1 MIGHLISAA
10 GAVEAVAAIGCMNA
24 GWVHPTINLDEPDAG
39 CDLDYVRTHR
49 TPARAALRAVQ
60 LVRLRRTERFAGDQ
74 AMAVDDVGGA
84 RLHRKRIL
92 VTGASRGIGRAIAIA
107 CAAAGAR
114 VGVNYHR
121 SRDRALAVCSEIGP
135 AAAPLEFDVGDAE
148 AVARGVEAFAGLAG
162 GIDGLVNNA
171 GINRPSLLVAA
182 SDADIAATIATNL
195 VGPILCTR
203 AVIPAMLEA
212 RRGVIVNVS
221 SVAAGRP
228 SRGQAVYAA
237 TKGGDRVADARR
249 RRRVRPEGDPLP
261 RDPPWRG
268 GHGHARDDQGAG
280 GGGRARANRAEA
292 DWHRPRRLRRWSSF
306 C

>member
-1 MIGHLISAA
+1 
-10 GAVEAVAAIGCMNA
+10 
-24 GWVHPTINLDEPDAG
+24 
-39 CDLDYVRTHR
+39 
-49 TPARAALRAVQ
+49 
-60 LVRLRRTERFAGDQ
+60 
-74 AMAVDDVGGA
+74 MAVDDVGGA
-84 RLHRKRIL
+84 RLNGKRIV
-92 VTGASRGIGRAIAIA
+92 VTGASRGIGRAIAMA

-121 SRDRALAVCSEIGP
+121 SRDRALAVCGEIGP
-135 AAAPLEFDVGDAE
+135 AAAPLPVRRRRCRGG
-148 AVARGVEAFAGLAG
+148 ARAASMPSPSIAG

-228 SRGQAVYAA
+228 SRGQSRLR
-237 TKGGDRVADARR
+237 GDQGRDRVAHARR
-249 RRRVRPEGDPLP
+249 RGRVRAEGDPLP
-261 RDPPWRG
+261 LRSALARWTRTCSRRPGRWRRRTCSRESALKRIASRRGDCGARRLSAERRG
-268 GHGHARDDQGAG
+268 GLH
-280 GGGRARANRAEA
+280 
-292 DWHRPRRLRRWSSF
+292 HRVDPCRRRRLRGRMIGARRARTSS
-306 C
+306 CRRAAACAVSRRSCRRAS

>member
-1 MIGHLISAA
+1 
-10 GAVEAVAAIGCMNA
+10 
-24 GWVHPTINLDEPDAG
+24 
-39 CDLDYVRTHR
+39 
-49 TPARAALRAVQ
+49 
-60 LVRLRRTERFAGDQ
+60 
-74 AMAVDDVGGA
+74 MAVDEVGAA
-84 RLHRKRIL
+84 RLHGQRIL

-107 CAAAGAR
+107 CAASGAR

-135 AAAPLEFDVGDAE
+135 AAAPLEFDVGDAA
-148 AVARGVEAFAGLAG
+148 AVARGVEAFAAFAG

-171 GINRPSLLVAA
+171 GINRPSLLVGA

-195 VGPILCTR
+195 VGPIQCTR

-237 TKGGDRVADARR
+237 TKGAIESLTRAVAVEYGRKGIRCHAIRPGAVDTDMLATTRALAEEDVLARIALKR
-249 RRRVRPEGDPLP
+249 IASAGEIAALAVFLLSDEAAYITGSIHAVD
-261 RDPPWRG
+261 G
-268 GHGHARDDQGAG
+268 GYGVV
-280 GGGRARANRAEA
+280 
-292 DWHRPRRLRRWSSF
+292 
-306 C
+306 

>member
-1 MIGHLISAA
+1 
-10 GAVEAVAAIGCMNA
+10 
-24 GWVHPTINLDEPDAG
+24 
-39 CDLDYVRTHR
+39 
-49 TPARAALRAVQ
+49 
-60 LVRLRRTERFAGDQ
+60 
-74 AMAVDDVGGA
+74 MAVDDVGGS
-84 RLHRKRIL
+84 RLHGKRIL

-121 SRDRALAVCSEIGP
+121 SRDRALAVCNEIGP

-148 AVARGVEAFAGLAG
+148 AVARGVDAFAAVAG

-171 GINRPSLLVAA
+171 GINRPSLLVSA
-182 SDADIAATIATNL
+182 SEADIAATIATNL
-195 VGPILCTR
+195 IGPIACAR

-237 TKGGDRVADARR
+237 TKGAIESLTRAVAVEYGRKGIRCHAI
-249 RRRVRPEGDPLP
+249 RPGAVDTDMLATTRALAEEDVLAKTALKRIASAEEIAALVVFLLSDEAAYITGSIHAID
-261 RDPPWRG
+261 G
-268 GHGHARDDQGAG
+268 GYGVA
-280 GGGRARANRAEA
+280 
-292 DWHRPRRLRRWSSF
+292 
-306 C
+306 